1 MKRFLSTIAFL
12 FLSPVVVYAL
22 GLGDV
27 VVNSALNQPLDGK
40 IELLSPSPD
49 DLDSLKIG
57 LADSN
62 AFAKAG
68 IDRPFSLSK
77 LKFNLRRSVD
87 DGDDYIS
94 ISTQAAIQEPF
105 LNFLIE
111 ATWANG
117 RILREYTILLDP
129 PSYDFRTRMENTVN
143 TEEVAVSTIQDSTT
157 EYTSEQS
164 KTPSQITNYVGGNY
178 GPTVRAD
185 TLSEIAYKTRPDKSI
200 SLDQMMMAIYRANP
214 EAFINQNI
222 NGLKGGYVLDIPDE
236 AAIYE
241 LTAAEA
247 RRKVRSQ
254 HAAWGDVIFEEGAV
268 SNEQTQ
274 LVNEIDVDKQKNE
287 VTNEIEQADPELRL
301 VVADDGAQ
309 ATQETGE
316 SEPTK
321 SNDLLVAEETIETLT
336 QENIELKARLKELET
351 LVAQLQP
358 LLNLKDDEL
367 AAYQTQL
374 AAKADTS
381 TIQEDGE
388 VEAASPDILNEPVTD
403 ETTVKDTTETEL
415 DPFEEEV
422 VAETE
427 LDPFEE
433 EVVAETELD
442 PFEEEVVAETEAAEE
457 ISESSAKDE
466 EYTESVKRDA
476 ALVQE
481 VLSPFES
488 IISKVKNILM
498 SKFGL
503 ALLAILLLLLVLLR
517 FRKEPAETVVIE
529 PIDDDELAEINKE
542 VTGLMDDAAATQS
555 SEDAIGSE
563 DETII
568 AVQEAQLTDDEP
580 SEQEQSAEFSID
592 EVNTYIAFEQYDEAE
607 KSVRRGIQND
617 PNNEELHLKLLEV
630 FYNSGNEGEYEK
642 TARVVNDKFGNSGE
656 TWDKTVTMWK
666 EMTDSPLSI
675 ADDGSEDE
683 TIVVGTPDDGSED
696 ETIVV
701 GTPDDG
707 SEDETIVVGTPDD
720 GSEDETVIADSATD
734 NEASIDLEVPATE
747 EDEGIEID
755 IGQQETDN
763 EASIDLEVPATEE
776 DEGIEIDIGQ
786 QDDDFEID
794 LSVPEDDKVDNDE
807 IVAEEEASNEL
818 EKTEFNLSIDDI
830 NTDADDE
837 IADTGDIE
845 KEDDIGEIEFEISE
859 DDEESEP
866 NEKNQEDSH
875 AAFVEQVAE
884 SEDLTTEDVVA
895 TKLDLAKAYVE
906 VSDNEN
912 AKIILEE
919 VLAEGDEDQRKQA
932 QTLLDQI

>member
-316 SEPTK
+316 SGPTK

-403 ETTVKDTTETEL
+403 ETTVKDTT
-415 DPFEEEV
+415 
-422 VAETE
+422 
-427 LDPFEE
+427 
-433 EVVAETELD
+433 ETELD

-696 ETIVV
+696 ET
-701 GTPDDG
+701 
-707 SEDETIVVGTPDD
+707 
-720 GSEDETVIADSATD
+720 VIADSA
-734 NEASIDLEVPATE
+734 
-747 EDEGIEID
+747 
-755 IGQQETDN
+755 TDN

-875 AAFVEQVAE
+875 AAFVEKVAE